1 MEDERTPML
10 EARLEAVL
18 GVSARPVALRIL
30 AQLFAV
36 TAPEI
41 EEALERFEEQLASTG
56 RPWRIQRTGDHV
68 RMEIR
73 PEFAEDLRRSR
84 ELERGPRSQRPPSPT
99 ALDVLALIAL
109 QPGITL
115 PEITRIREADSAA
128 LVEALR
134 RRKLIKPVASRP
146 GQRARRW
153 VTTERFLEEF
163 DLNATAEVGKA
174 VEQRK
179 TAVDKRPGA
188 SIK

>member
-1 MEDERTPML
+1 MNMPTL

-18 GVSARPVALRIL
+18 GVSARPVA
-30 AQLFAV
+30 V
-36 TAPEI
+36 TALARLFDVSLVEI
-41 EEALERFEEQLASTG
+41 EQALKQLEEQLASTG
-56 RPWRIQRTGDHV
+56 RPWRIVRAGDRV

-84 ELERGPRSQRPPSPT
+84 ELERGPRPQRPPSPS
-99 ALDVLALIAL
+99 AMDVLALIAL

-134 RRKLIKPVASRP
+134 RRKLIKPMASRP

-153 VTTERFLEEF
+153 VTTEVFLEQF
-163 DLNATAEVGKA
+163 DLEATAEVGKA
-174 VEQRK
+174 VEARK
-179 TAVDKRPGA
+179 AAQK
-188 SIK
+188 KQ